1 MNRKGSR
8 VFVNNVGQR
17 CVVNNIFFIRFSMGL
32 YLFRGL
38 NSGKS
43 TFPRVLFLGWLEFPM
58 FQDYLFQNL
67 LLRININSFLGWI
80 GRPVKS
86 LDGGISSDLHGLVTC

>member
-32 YLFRGL
+32 SLFRGL

-43 TFPRVLFLGWLEFPM
+43 TVPMVLFPGGMEFPL
-58 FQDYLFQNL
+58 FQD
-67 LLRININSFLGWI
+67 LG
-80 GRPVKS
+80 
-86 LDGGISSDLHGLVTC
+86 DGGLFVPESVEWNKFKILF